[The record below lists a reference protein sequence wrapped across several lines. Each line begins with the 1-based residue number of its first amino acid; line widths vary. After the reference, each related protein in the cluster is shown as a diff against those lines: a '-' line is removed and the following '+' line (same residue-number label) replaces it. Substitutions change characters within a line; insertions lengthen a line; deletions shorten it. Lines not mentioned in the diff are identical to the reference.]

1 MCVQLTFAG
10 VSGGVRSVGISVKAW
25 LAFLTLSPFGVVQT
39 IADASASLAR
49 LSPRCPIKAAVL
61 SVSVTLALW
70 CEKKIVIKNENIRLA
85 TGYMY
90 KYFREHLEAV
100 RSDILVKY
108 EVLNNLLDL
117 F

>member
-10 VSGGVRSVGISVKAW
+10 VGGGVWPVGISVKAW

-49 LSPRCPIKAAVL
+49 LSPRYPIKAAVL

-70 CEKKIVIKNENIRLA
+70 CEKKKIAIKNENIKLA

-90 KYFREHLEAV
+90 KYFREYLDAV
-100 RSDILVKY
+100 SSDILIKY
-108 EVLNNLLDL
+108 ED
-117 F
+117 FK

>member
-10 VSGGVRSVGISVKAW
+10 VGGGVRSVGISVKAW
-25 LAFLTLSPFGVVQT
+25 LAFLTLSPFSVVQT

-49 LSPRCPIKAAVL
+49 LLPRCPIKAAVL

-70 CEKKIVIKNENIRLA
+70 CEKKKIVIKNENIRLA

-90 KYFREHLEAV
+90 KCFREHLEAV

-108 EVLNNLLDL
+108 EG
-117 F
+117 FQ